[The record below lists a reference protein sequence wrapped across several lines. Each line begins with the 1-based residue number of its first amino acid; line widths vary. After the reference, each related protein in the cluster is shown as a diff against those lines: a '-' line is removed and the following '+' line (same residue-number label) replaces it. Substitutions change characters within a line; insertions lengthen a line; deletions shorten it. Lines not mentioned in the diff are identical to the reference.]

1 VHKRQCTKALC
12 GKKSR
17 ALRFVIQAK
26 QRKHGHGNGYEIYP
40 FFFLLPYLFIYFN
53 ALEYDRLQKD
63 NPVNTIVLRPSFS
76 QIDPSQQ
83 PPPIAD
89 FDTVNTAH
97 KSC

>member
-26 QRKHGHGNGYEIYP
+26 QRKHGHGPTVMKYIP
-40 FFFLLPYLFIYFN
+40 SFSCCPIYLFFYFN

-63 NPVNTIVLRPSFS
+63 NPVNANRLAG
-76 QIDPSQQ
+76 QL
-83 PPPIAD
+83 
-89 FDTVNTAH
+89 
-97 KSC
+97 